1 MRRHSSTELAE
12 KITWYCAV
20 FLGILLVLNI
30 NCESSTTTS
39 GEQEEELNVISLM
52 KLRAKCDEIYVVG
65 EGDTLQSISEKCD
78 DPYIV
83 EFNPHIHDPDDVFPG
98 LLIKITPKFTNI

>member
-1 MRRHSSTELAE
+1 MGHELAE

-20 FLGILLVLNI
+20 CLGIILVLNL
-30 NCESSTTTS
+30 CESSTSTCG
-39 GEQEEELNVISLM
+39 GEQVEELNVISSI
-52 KLRAKCDEIYVVG
+52 KRGCDEIYVVA

-98 LLIKITPKFTNI
+98 LLIKITPKFSNI

>member
-1 MRRHSSTELAE
+1 MGHSSTELAE

-20 FLGILLVLNI
+20 FLGIILVLNF
-30 NCESSTTTS
+30 CESTTS
-39 GEQEEELNVISLM
+39 TGGEQIEELNVISST
-52 KLRAKCDEIYVVG
+52 KRGCDEIYVVG
-65 EGDTLQSISEKCD
+65 VGDTLQSISEKCD

-98 LLIKITPKFTNI
+98 LLIKITPKFNNI

>member
-1 MRRHSSTELAE
+1 MGHSSNELAE
-12 KITWYCAV
+12 KVTWYCAL
-20 FLGILLVLNI
+20 FLGIILVFNF
-30 NCESSTTTS
+30 CDSSTS
-39 GEQEEELNVISLM
+39 CGEQVEELNVISSIN
-52 KLRAKCDEIYVVG
+52 RGCDEIYVVG

-98 LLIKITPKFTNI
+98 LLIKITPKFSST